1 MLVCKS
7 HIAVLP
13 MYLKPTRCV
22 TVALLTTKGAHESV
36 VVKALY
42 YSPEGCGFESR

>member
-1 MLVCKS
+1 MLVYKS
-7 HIAVLP
+7 HLAVLL

-22 TVALLTTKGAHESV
+22 TVALLTTKGARESV

-42 YSPEGCGFESR
+42 YNLEGCGFESR